1 MSFWLKGC
9 ASCDLPPG
17 ADRGPSADRL
27 VEKRL
32 MSSVSERTARQQR
45 IMAPLLVTAILLGL
59 AGLPVAVWLDLRGL
73 SEQMLQAQAVE
84 TARIIDQMRS
94 FYASDV
100 VQAVNGATGRVITT
114 HDYKGVP
121 NAIPIPAT
129 LSLEL
134 GERIS
139 GADGAVKYRFIS
151 DLPFKDRKPHE
162 LDAFET
168 GALAELRAHP
178 QSGTAS
184 EITGSIFDR
193 QVRIAAPIRMES
205 ACVRCHNAHPL
216 SPKTDW
222 KVGDVRGIQE
232 IVLHQSIA
240 ANVLAFKYLL
250 GYFILAALAGST
262 ILLLQ
267 ARQSRLIDRMNRELT
282 ESNGFLAAVSV
293 QIAKYISPQV
303 YKSIFSGERDVSVTT
318 ERKKLTIFFSD
329 IKDFTATTERLQPEE
344 LTALL
349 NEYFTE
355 MTAIA
360 LKHGGTVDKYIGDAM
375 LVFFGDPETRG
386 VREDAQACVRMAIE
400 MQQRLGQLS
409 VRWRRAGIERPFQAR
424 MGINTG
430 YCNVGNFGSDERMDY
445 TIIGAEANL
454 AARLQAAA
462 APGGITLSYETYAL
476 VSDGVRASPQEPIR
490 MKGISRDV
498 VPYAV
503 ADDLTAG
510 DRGEAQDT
518 VFSEHARGIDFYV
531 DVDALEADGA
541 ARLRKRLL
549 DTLAAVER
557 RMTGAERPAGDQEP
571 HPGTLQRAAG

>member
-1 MSFWLKGC
+1 
-9 ASCDLPPG
+9 
-17 ADRGPSADRL
+17 
-27 VEKRL
+27 

-45 IMAPLLVTAILLGL
+45 IMAPLLVAAILLGL
-59 AGLPVAVWLDLRGL
+59 AGLPLAVWLDLRGL
-73 SEQMLQAQAVE
+73 SERMLQTQAVE
-84 TARIIDQMRS
+84 TGRIIDQMRS

-162 LDAFET
+162 LDAFEART
-168 GALAELRAHP
+168 LAELRAHP
-178 QSGTAS
+178 QSGFAS
-184 EITGSIFDR
+184 ETTGSFFDR

-282 ESNGFLAAVSV
+282 DSNGFLAAVSV

-318 ERKKLTIFFSD
+318 ARKKLTIFFSD

-386 VREDAQACVRMAIE
+386 VREDAQACVRMAIA

-503 ADDLTAG
+503 ADDSTAG

-557 RMTGAERPAGDQEP
+557 RMTGAERPARDLEPEP
-571 HPGTLQRAAG
+571 HPGTLQRAAR

>member
-1 MSFWLKGC
+1 MSRF
-9 ASCDLPPG
+9 D
-17 ADRGPSADRL
+17 
-27 VEKRL
+27 E
-32 MSSVSERTARQQR
+32 SVVRQQR
-45 IMAPLLVTAILLGL
+45 FMGPLLVTAILFGL

-73 SEQMLQAQAVE
+73 SERMLATQAIE
-84 TARIIDQMRS
+84 TGRIIDQMRS

-100 VQAVNGATGRVITT
+100 VQAVNTATGRVETR
-114 HDYKGVP
+114 HDYKGMP

-139 GADGAVKYRFIS
+139 GGDGAVKYRFVS

-168 GALAELRAHP
+168 QALANLRTHP
-178 QSGTAS
+178 QTGFVS
-184 EITGSIFDR
+184 ETTGSIFDR
-193 QVRIAAPIRMES
+193 QVRVAAPIRMES

-232 IVLHQSIA
+232 IVLHQPIA
-240 ANVLAFKYLL
+240 ANVFAFKYLL
-250 GYFILAALAGST
+250 GYFILAALAGT
-262 ILLLQ
+262 TFLLLQ

-282 ESNGFLAAVSV
+282 ESNGFLASVSV

-303 YKSIFSGERDVSVTT
+303 YKSIFSGERDVSVAT

-349 NEYFTE
+349 NEYLTE

-360 LKHGGTVDKYIGDAM
+360 VKHGGTVDKYIGDAM
-375 LVFFGDPETRG
+375 LVFFGDPESRG

-400 MQQRLGQLS
+400 MQKRLGQLNA
-409 VRWRRAGIERPFQAR
+409 RWRRSGIERPFQAR
-424 MGINTG
+424 IGINTG

-462 APGGITLSYETYAL
+462 VPGGITLSYETYAL
-476 VSDGVRASPQEPIR
+476 VSDIVQASPQEPIR
-490 MKGISRDV
+490 MKGISREV
-498 VPYAV
+498 VPYAIEG
-503 ADDLTAG
+503 DLTA
-510 DRGEAQDT
+510 EAPET
-518 VFSEHARGIDFYV
+518 IFSEHARGIDFYV
-531 DVDALEADGA
+531 DVDALELEGA

-549 DTLAAVER
+549 DTLAAVDR
-557 RMTGAERPAGDQEP
+557 RMTGAGATAETVTRPS
-571 HPGTLQRAAG
+571 AAS

>member
-1 MSFWLKGC
+1 
-9 ASCDLPPG
+9 
-17 ADRGPSADRL
+17 
-27 VEKRL
+27 
-32 MSSVSERTARQQR
+32 MSSFGESVARHQKF
-45 IMAPLLVTAILLGL
+45 MGPLLVSAILFGL

-73 SEQMLQAQAVE
+73 SERMLATQAIE
-84 TARIIDQMRS
+84 TGRIIDQMRS

-100 VQAVNGATGRVITT
+100 VQAINSATGRIETR

-139 GADGAVKYRFIS
+139 GADGAVKYRFLS

-162 LDAFET
+162 LDAFEVA
-168 GALAELRAHP
+168 ALAELRAHP
-178 QSGTAS
+178 QSGVVS
-184 EITGSIFDR
+184 ETTGSISDR

-240 ANVLAFKYLL
+240 ANVFAFKYLL
-250 GYFILAALAGST
+250 GYFILAALAGT
-262 ILLLQ
+262 TFLLLQ

-282 ESNGFLAAVSV
+282 ESNGFLASISV

-349 NEYFTE
+349 NEYLTE

-400 MQQRLGQLS
+400 MQKRLGQLNA
-409 VRWRRAGIERPFQAR
+409 RWRRSGIERPFQAR
-424 MGINTG
+424 IGINTG

-476 VSDGVRASPQEPIR
+476 VSDIVRAGPQEPIR

-498 VPYAV
+498 VPYAIEG
-503 ADDLTAG
+503 DLNA
-510 DRGEAQDT
+510 E
-518 VFSEHARGIDFYV
+518 VPEKIFSEHARGIDFYI
-531 DVDALEADGA
+531 DVDAVEAEGA

-549 DTLAAVER
+549 DALAAVDR
-557 RMTGAERPAGDQEP
+557 RMSGAGAQGASPEP
-571 HPGTLQRAAG
+571 GAQSAAG

>member
-1 MSFWLKGC
+1 
-9 ASCDLPPG
+9 
-17 ADRGPSADRL
+17 
-27 VEKRL
+27 
-32 MSSVSERTARQQR
+32 MSSFDESVARQQR
-45 IMAPLLVTAILLGL
+45 FMGPLLVAAILFGL

-73 SEQMLQAQAVE
+73 SERMLATQAIE
-84 TARIIDQMRS
+84 TGRIIDQMRS

-100 VQAVNGATGRVITT
+100 VQAVNAATGRVETR

-139 GADGAVKYRFIS
+139 GGDGAVKYRFVS
-151 DLPFKDRKPHE
+151 DLPFKDRKPHD
-162 LDAFET
+162 LDSFET
-168 GALAELRAHP
+168 QALADLRAHP
-178 QSGTAS
+178 KTGFVS
-184 EITGSIFDR
+184 ETTGSIFDR

-232 IVLHQSIA
+232 IVLHQPIA
-240 ANVLAFKYLL
+240 ANVFAFKYLL
-250 GYFILAALAGST
+250 GYFILAALAGT
-262 ILLLQ
+262 TFLLLQ

-303 YKSIFSGERDVSVTT
+303 YKSIFSGERDVSVAT

-349 NEYFTE
+349 NEYLTE

-360 LKHGGTVDKYIGDAM
+360 VKHGGTVDKYIGDAM
-375 LVFFGDPETRG
+375 LVFFGDPESRG

-400 MQQRLGQLS
+400 MQKRLGQLNA
-409 VRWRRAGIERPFQAR
+409 RWRRSGIERPFQAR
-424 MGINTG
+424 IGINTG

-462 APGGITLSYETYAL
+462 VPGGITLSYETYAL
-476 VSDGVRASPQEPIR
+476 VSDIVQASPQEPIR
-490 MKGISRDV
+490 MKGISREI
-498 VPYAV
+498 VPYAIEG
-503 ADDLTAG
+503 DLTA
-510 DRGEAQDT
+510 EAPET
-518 VFSEHARGIDFYV
+518 IFSEHARGIDFYV
-531 DVDALEADGA
+531 DVDALEMEGA

-549 DTLAAVER
+549 DTLAAVDR
-557 RMTGAERPAGDQEP
+557 RMTGAGTPSDDGTRPS
-571 HPGTLQRAAG
+571 AAG

>member
-1 MSFWLKGC
+1 M
-9 ASCDLPPG
+9 A
-17 ADRGPSADRL
+17 
-27 VEKRL
+27 
-32 MSSVSERTARQQR
+32 SVSERTARHQR
-45 IMAPLLVTAILLGL
+45 IMGPLLVAAILFGL
-59 AGLPVAVWLDLRGL
+59 AGLPLAVWLDLRGL
-73 SEQMLQAQAVE
+73 SERMLETQAVE
-84 TARIIDQMRS
+84 TGRVIDQMRS

-100 VQAVNGATGRVITT
+100 VQAVNGATGRVVTT

-139 GADGAVKYRFIS
+139 GADGAVKYRFVS
-151 DLPFKDRKPHE
+151 DLPFMDRKPHD

-168 GALAELRAHP
+168 RALADLRAHP
-178 QSGTAS
+178 QSRFIS
-184 EITGSIFDR
+184 ETTGSIFDR
-193 QVRIAAPIRMES
+193 QVRIAAPIQMES

-232 IVLHQSIA
+232 IVLRQPIA

-250 GYFILAALAGST
+250 GYFILAALSGT
-262 ILLLQ
+262 TFLLLQ

-282 ESNGFLAAVSV
+282 ESNGFLASISV

-303 YKSIFSGERDVSVTT
+303 YKSIFSGERDVSVAT

-349 NEYFTE
+349 NEYLTE

-360 LKHGGTVDKYIGDAM
+360 QKYGGTVDKYIGDAI
-375 LVFFGDPETRG
+375 LVFFGDPETKG

-400 MQQRLGQLS
+400 MQKRLGQLNA
-409 VRWRRAGIERPFQAR
+409 RWRRAGIERPFQAR
-424 MGINTG
+424 IGINTG
-430 YCNVGNFGSDERMDY
+430 YCNVGNFGSDDRMDY

-454 AARLQAAA
+454 AARLQSVA
-462 APGGITLSYETYAL
+462 APGGITLSYETYVL
-476 VSDGVRASPQEPIR
+476 VSDVVRASPQDPIR

-498 VPYAV
+498 VPYAIEG
-503 ADDLTAG
+503 DLAA
-510 DRGEAQDT
+510 EAPET
-518 VFSEHARGIDFYV
+518 VFSEHAAGIDFYI
-531 DVDALEADGA
+531 DVAALEADGA

-549 DTLAAVER
+549 ETLAAVDR
-557 RMTGAERPAGDQEP
+557 RMTGAGGPDAEPKPGPLQPA
-571 HPGTLQRAAG
+571 AV

>member
-1 MSFWLKGC
+1 
-9 ASCDLPPG
+9 
-17 ADRGPSADRL
+17 
-27 VEKRL
+27 
-32 MSSVSERTARQQR
+32 MSSFSEAAVRRQR
-45 IMAPLLVTAILLGL
+45 LIGPLLILAVLLGL
-59 AGLPVAVWLDLRGL
+59 AGLPLAAWLDLRNL
-73 SEQMLQAQAVE
+73 SERMLEAQARE
-84 TARIIDQMRS
+84 TGRIIDQMRS

-100 VQAVNGATGRVITT
+100 IQAVNAATGRIETR

-139 GADGAVKYRFIS
+139 GSDGAVRYRFVS
-151 DLPFKDRKPHE
+151 DLPFKDRKPHD

-168 GALAELRAHP
+168 AALADLRTNP
-178 QSGTAS
+178 QAGSAVDIS
-184 EITGSIFDR
+184 GSIFDR

-232 IVLHQSIA
+232 IVLHQPIA
-240 ANVLAFKYLL
+240 ANVFAFKYLM
-250 GYFILAALAGST
+250 GYFVLAGLT
-262 ILLLQ
+262 GATMLVLQ
-267 ARQSRLIDRMNRELT
+267 RRQTGLIHRMNRELT
-282 ESNGFLAAVSV
+282 ESNSFLASISV

-349 NEYFTE
+349 NEYLTE

-360 LKHGGTVDKYIGDAM
+360 QKHGGTVDKYIGDAM
-375 LVFFGDPETRG
+375 LVFFGDPETKG

-400 MQQRLGQLS
+400 MQQRLGQLNA
-409 VRWRRAGIERPFQAR
+409 RWRRAGIERPFQAR
-424 MGINTG
+424 IGINTG
-430 YCNVGNFGSDERMDY
+430 YCNVGNFGSDDRMDY

-454 AARLQAAA
+454 AARLQSVA

-476 VSDGVRASPQEPIR
+476 VSDIVRASPQDPIH
-490 MKGISRDV
+490 MKGISRAV
-498 VPYAV
+498 VPYAIE
-503 ADDLTAG
+503 G
-510 DRGEAQDT
+510 DFAAEASET
-518 VFSEHARGIDFYV
+518 IFSEHGRGIDFYI
-531 DVDALEADGA
+531 DVEALEADGA

-549 DTLAAVER
+549 DTLAAVDR
-557 RMTGAERPAGDQEP
+557 RMIGAGAPGPEPAP
-571 HPGTLQRAAG
+571 SPVAMPGAAG